1 MQESSVL
8 KMYIIRT
15 PDPLLLNICYFARS
29 LFAPANNE
37 STIKSWF
44 DKTTKY
50 TEELCT

>member
-1 MQESSVL
+1 MQESSVR

-15 PDPLLLNICYFARS
+15 PGPLLLKRCYFARPR
-29 LFAPANNE
+29 LDPANNE